1 LVDRGL
7 GCILAL
13 VGFVE
18 VVDLAED
25 IIAFLFRLL
34 RGFGL
39 RCLCF
44 LPLVLPCF
52 SESVGL
58 QTSATFPHSHLSLR
72 LMYRYLL
79 GPILSIPRV
88 VAL

>member
-44 LPLVLPCF
+44 LPLVP
-52 SESVGL
+52 EIRNI
-58 QTSATFPHSHLSLR
+58 H
-72 LMYRYLL
+72 MIYLL
-79 GPILSIPRV
+79 RKIKNI
-88 VAL
+88 